1 MSIHSEDSHKPR
13 AGTYPPFG
21 DNLEG
26 TLPEEDG
33 VEQRAESPS
42 WLPDNGQSRTGASA
56 DLRNPEADEATGGT
70 PDGDTEYNFSGNT
83 SYSDSQ
89 DTTFGQAGAAVGGYS
104 YDPGSPVETTSA
116 VPPYPASLTEPAG
129 ESVKTSTPSS
139 TNSSTTGK
147 TSTGKTGT
155 GKTSTGKTSTGKSGT
170 GQASPAAP
178 GDTPTAPV
186 KDNSR
191 NRTSTFSAVSRGR
204 YKPGSGT
211 SAGASAAVGA
221 KASSQAPARRADL
234 VISRL
239 EPWSVMKFSFLM
251 SLVAWVVLFVA
262 VAFLYFVLSSLGV
275 FTSIEHTLGSVTS
288 SSGSSAGSSISHW
301 FAASRILGYTML
313 LGAVNIVLIT
323 ALSTIGSM
331 IYNLVTHLGGGI
343 EVTLRETD

>member
-26 TLPEEDG
+26 NLPEEDG
-33 VEQRAESPS
+33 VEQRAEPPS
-42 WLPDNGQSRTGASA
+42 WLPDNGQSRTGTAA
-56 DLRNPEADEATGGT
+56 DVRSPEADEAAAGT
-70 PDGDTEYNFSGNT
+70 PDGDTTGYSFSGST
-83 SYSDSQ
+83 AYSDSQ
-89 DTTFGQAGAAVGGYS
+89 DTAFGQTGAAVDGYS
-104 YDPGSPVETTSA
+104 YDPGSPADTASA

-129 ESVKTSTPSS
+129 GSAKASTSPSSPAKTSAAKTSS
-139 TNSSTTGK
+139 AK
-147 TSTGKTGT
+147 TSTGQPSPSMSPGAAA
-155 GKTSTGKTSTGKSGT
+155 
-170 GQASPAAP
+170 ASPAA
-178 GDTPTAPV
+178 V
-186 KDNSR
+186 KDNAG
-191 NRTSTFSAVSRGR
+191 NRTTRFSAMSRGR

-211 SAGASAAVGA
+211 GASAAVGA
-221 KASSQAPARRADL
+221 KAGSQAPARRADL

-288 SSGSSAGSSISHW
+288 SSGSSSGSSISHW

>member
-26 TLPEEDG
+26 KLPEEDG
-33 VEQRAESPS
+33 VEQRAEPPS
-42 WLPDNGQSRTGASA
+42 WLPDSGQSRTGAAA
-56 DLRNPEADEATGGT
+56 DLRNPEADEAAAGT
-70 PDGDTEYNFSGNT
+70 PDGDAGYNFSGNT

-89 DTTFGQAGAAVGGYS
+89 DTTFGQAGAVVGGYS
-104 YDPGSPVETTSA
+104 YDPGSPADTTSA

-129 ESVKTSTPSS
+129 GSAKTSTSKPSS
-139 TNSSTTGK
+139 AKPS
-147 TSTGKTGT
+147 
-155 GKTSTGKTSTGKSGT
+155 T
-170 GQASPAAP
+170 GQASPSMSPSAA
-178 GDTPTAPV
+178 GDSPAAAA

-191 NRTSTFSAVSRGR
+191 NRTSTFSAVPRGR
-204 YKPGSGT
+204 YKAGS
-211 SAGASAAVGA
+211 GASAAVGA
-221 KASSQAPARRADL
+221 KAGGQTPARRADL

-288 SSGSSAGSSISHW
+288 SSGSSGGSSISHW

>member
-1 MSIHSEDSHKPR
+1 M
-13 AGTYPPFG
+13 
-21 DNLEG
+21 
-26 TLPEEDG
+26 
-33 VEQRAESPS
+33 EQRAEPPS
-42 WLPDNGQSRTGASA
+42 WLPDGGRSRTGAAA
-56 DLRNPEADEATGGT
+56 DLRNPEADEAAAGT
-70 PDGDTEYNFSGNT
+70 PDGDTGYSFSGDT

-89 DTTFGQAGAAVGGYS
+89 DTTFGQAGAPVGGYS
-104 YDPGSPVETTSA
+104 YDAGSPADATSA
-116 VPPYPASLTEPAG
+116 VPPYPASLTEPAAG
-129 ESVKTSTPSS
+129 SATTSAAP
-139 TNSSTTGK
+139 
-147 TSTGKTGT
+147 TS
-155 GKTSTGKTSTGKSGT
+155 SGT
-170 GQASPAAP
+170 YQFRHDQLSHDQYRPGSPPSPGAA
-178 GDTPTAPV
+178 GDSPTAAV
-186 KDNSR
+186 KDGVR

-204 YKPGSGT
+204 YRPGSGA

-221 KASSQAPARRADL
+221 KAGSQAPARRADL

-288 SSGSSAGSSISHW
+288 SSGSSSGSSISHW

>member
-26 TLPEEDG
+26 NLPEEDG
-33 VEQRAESPS
+33 VEQRAEPPS
-42 WLPDNGQSRTGASA
+42 WLPDNGQSRTGAAA
-56 DLRNPEADEATGGT
+56 DLRNPEADEATVGT
-70 PDGDTEYNFSGNT
+70 SDGDTEYNFSGNT

-89 DTTFGQAGAAVGGYS
+89 DTTFGEAGAAVGGYS
-104 YDPGSPVETTSA
+104 YDPGSPADTTSV

-129 ESVKTSTPSS
+129 GSAKTSTPSSTGSSS
-139 TNSSTTGK
+139 TNSSTTGSSATGT
-147 TSTGKTGT
+147 TSTGKAGA
-155 GKTSTGKTSTGKSGT
+155 
-170 GQASPAAP
+170 GQASPSLSPGAAGDSTAAP
-178 GDTPTAPV
+178 A
-186 KDNSR
+186 KDKSR

-221 KASSQAPARRADL
+221 KAGSQAPARRADL